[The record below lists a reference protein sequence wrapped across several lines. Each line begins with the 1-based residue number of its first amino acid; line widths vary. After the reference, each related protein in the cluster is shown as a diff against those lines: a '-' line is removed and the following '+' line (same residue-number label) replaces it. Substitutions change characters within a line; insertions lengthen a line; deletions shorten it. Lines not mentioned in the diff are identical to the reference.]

1 MTENNQIRS
10 QKFSS
15 IQALRGLGA
24 ISVTIFHA
32 LSLFPLVK
40 FQAGAAGVDLF
51 FIISGIVMCISI
63 KEGDNPLCF
72 LKKRCIRVVPMY
84 WIASATA
91 VLYFYSRY
99 PEMPPSFEHILRSFL
114 FLPPPPSFNMPI
126 LYPGWSLN
134 FEMFFYV
141 ILSILLYAGRLAVP
155 ASMCLIAT
163 LGTAMQGMEV
173 IGKYYYSQLLL
184 EFVAGLAL
192 GQAIKNGYTPKKREA
207 SIFLVTAI
215 SLMVLHS
222 MNNSTGV
229 LAWGIPCLFLTI
241 GALGFEGSA
250 FIKLRIIQFFG
261 KSSYSIYLFHA
272 LAIWMVDWIWPFQPG
287 GAKVISAVILSLVTG
302 SFVFKFIEEPLLE
315 IMRRHVKF
323 QPTHRL

>member
-1 MTENNQIRS
+1 MTS
-10 QKFSS
+10 
-15 IQALRGLGA
+15 
-24 ISVTIFHA
+24 
-32 LSLFPLVK
+32 
-40 FQAGAAGVDLF
+40 
-51 FIISGIVMCISI
+51 
-63 KEGDNPLCF
+63 
-72 LKKRCIRVVPMY
+72 
-84 WIASATA
+84 
-91 VLYFYSRY
+91 
-99 PEMPPSFEHILRSFL
+99 
-114 FLPPPPSFNMPI
+114 
-126 LYPGWSLN
+126 
-134 FEMFFYV
+134 
-141 ILSILLYAGRLAVP
+141 
-155 ASMCLIAT
+155 
-163 LGTAMQGMEV
+163 
-173 IGKYYYSQLLL
+173 
-184 EFVAGLAL
+184 
-192 GQAIKNGYTPKKREA
+192 
-207 SIFLVTAI
+207 I